1 MLARFR
7 NGCLTTIRR
16 KDGMERWLFRW
27 RERWTEGTLRERN
40 KVIGTVEEYPTKSK
54 KLHEAV
60 ARLRVNINTDGPT
73 ELTSI
78 TMAKAVE
85 HYSVH
90 ELADC
95 GAEGK
100 AYSTRSRK
108 TQLLSRWVVPHWGK
122 VELRAIKTVAVE
134 QWLKTLITTKF
145 GKPKP
150 LAGGTREKIRD
161 AMSSIFNHAIRWE
174 LTDRNPITGPT
185 KRSGVRVSAKRE
197 RTPDILEI
205 QEMQLLLA
213 ALGIRERAM
222 LFLDMPSGLR
232 RGELAGLKWE
242 DFDFKKLHVSVTRS
256 LVDQHVGPVK
266 TETSR
271 KLMPIDEFVA
281 RELLAW
287 HAVTP
292 YKKPSDYVWAT
303 DANRAGAKRGKQPVW
318 LSTVM
323 RDYIQP
329 MARNLGIQKK
339 MSWHTFRHTFSSI
352 LKGNGEDVKVV
363 QELLRHSTSRMTLD
377 TYTQALGPD
386 KRAAQSKVVGMIR
399 PKERVFSVYRD
410 SMGFPCKALI

>member
-16 KDGMERWLFRW
+16 KDGIERWLFRW
-27 RERWTEGTLRERN
+27 RERCTDGTLRERN

-60 ARLRVNINTDGPT
+60 TRLRVNINTDGPT

-85 HYSVH
+85 HYSIH

-100 AYSTRSRK
+100 SYSTRSRK
-108 TQLLSRWVVPHWGK
+108 TQVLSRWVVPHWGK

-134 QWLKTLITTKF
+134 QWLKTLVTTKF

-174 LTDRNPITGPT
+174 VTDRNPITGPT

-213 ALGIRERAM
+213 GLGIRERAM

-329 MARNLGIQKK
+329 MARKLGIEKK

-410 SMGFPCKALI
+410 ADGVSV

>member
-1 MLARFR
+1 V
-7 NGCLTTIRR
+7 T
-16 KDGMERWLFRW
+16 
-27 RERWTEGTLRERN
+27 
-40 KVIGTVEEYPTKSK
+40 
-54 KLHEAV
+54 
-60 ARLRVNINTDGPT
+60 RLRVNINTDGPT

-78 TMAKAVE
+78 TMAKAVD
-85 HYSVH
+85 HYTVH

-122 VELRAIKTVAVE
+122 GELRAIKTVAVE
-134 QWLKTLITTKF
+134 QWLKTLVTTRF

-303 DANRAGAKRGKQPVW
+303 NANRAGAKRGKQPVW

-329 MARNLGIQKK
+329 MARKLGIQKK

-410 SMGFPCKALI
+410 ADGFPCKALIRLASPTGFEPVLPP

>member
-27 RERWTEGTLRERN
+27 RERCTDGTLRERN

-60 ARLRVNINTDGPT
+60 TRLRVNINTDGPT

-85 HYSVH
+85 HYSIH

-100 AYSTRSRK
+100 SYSTRSRK

-134 QWLKTLITTKF
+134 QWLRTLVTAKF

-213 ALGIRERAM
+213 GLDIRERAM

-318 LSTVM
+318 LSAVM

-329 MARNLGIQKK
+329 MARKLGIEKK

-410 SMGFPCKALI
+410 ADGVSV

>member
-7 NGCLTTIRR
+7 NGCLTKIRR
-16 KDGMERWLFRW
+16 KDGVQRWLFRW
-27 RERWTEGTLRERN
+27 RERSTDGTLRERN
-40 KVIGTVEEYPTKSK
+40 KVIGTVEEYPAKSK

-60 ARLRVNINTDGPT
+60 TRLRVNINTDGPT

-78 TMAKAVE
+78 TMSKAVE

-108 TQLLSRWVVPHWGK
+108 TQLLSRWVLPQWGK
-122 VELRAIKTVAVE
+122 MELRAIKTVAVE
-134 QWLKTLITTKF
+134 QWLKTLVTAKF

-174 LTDRNPITGPT
+174 FTDRNPITGPT

-205 QEMQLLLA
+205 QEVQSLLA
-213 ALGIRERAM
+213 ALGVRERAM
-222 LFLDMPSGLR
+222 VFLDMPSGLR

-266 TETSR
+266 TEASR

-281 RELLAW
+281 RDLLAW
-287 HAVTP
+287 YAVTP
-292 YKKPSDYVWAT
+292 YKKQSDYVWAT

-329 MARNLGIQKK
+329 MARSLGIEKR

-410 SMGFPCKALI
+410 ADGFSV

>member
-16 KDGMERWLFRW
+16 KDGVERWLFRW
-27 RERWTEGTLRERN
+27 RERCTDRAWRERN
-40 KVIGTVEEYPTKSK
+40 KVIGTVEEYPEKSK

-60 ARLRVNINTDGPT
+60 IKLRVNINTDGPT

-85 HYSVH
+85 HYSIH

-134 QWLKTLITTKF
+134 QWLKTLVTAKF

-174 LTDRNPITGPT
+174 FTDRNPITGPT

-205 QEMQLLLA
+205 QEMQLLLS
-213 ALGIRERAM
+213 ALGVRERAM

-242 DFDFKKLHVSVTRS
+242 DFDFKKLYVSVTRS

-271 KLMPIDEFVA
+271 KLMPIDQFVA

-323 RDYIQP
+323 RNYIQP
-329 MARNLGIQKK
+329 MARKLGIQKK

-399 PKERVFSVYRD
+399 QKERVFSVYRETD
-410 SMGFPCKALI
+410 GVSV

>member
-16 KDGMERWLFRW
+16 KDGVERWLFRW
-27 RERWTEGTLRERN
+27 RERCSDGTLRERN
-40 KVIGTVEEYPTKSK
+40 KVIGTVEEYPRKSK

-60 ARLRVNINTDGPT
+60 TRLRVNINTDGPT

-78 TMAKAVE
+78 TMAKAVD
-85 HYSVH
+85 HYTVH

-122 VELRAIKTVAVE
+122 LELRAIKTVAVE
-134 QWLKTLITTKF
+134 QWLKTLVTAKF

-329 MARNLGIQKK
+329 MARKLGIQKK
-339 MSWHTFRHTFSSI
+339 VSWHTFRHTFSSI

-410 SMGFPCKALI
+410 ADGVSV